1 MRSSGGSPKRRKP
14 STNSA
19 PMMSDCSMPSVN
31 TGHGVRATQRTN
43 ALIRP
48 IGTAS
53 VVTRQPYR
61 AGQTGKGA
69 LGRTCRFAALLLPL
83 MAGVFRRLV
92 GQDAVEAE
100 LVAAAQA
107 ARGDSAHNGNA
118 TGTMTHAWLVTG
130 PPGSGRSVAA
140 LCFAA
145 ALQCTSDGVPGCGEC
160 RACTTTMAGTH
171 ADVRRIIPE
180 GLSIGVDEM
189 RNIVQIASRRPG
201 TGRWQVV
208 VVEDADRLTEGAA
221 NALLKV
227 VEEPPPSTVFL
238 LCAPSVDPEDIS
250 ITLRSRCRHVALVTP
265 PVEAIA
271 RVLVETDGLPE
282 DEAQWAASISGGHV
296 GRARRLAVD
305 EQARERRQRA
315 LGLAR
320 DAATPSRA
328 YAAAEDLVAMA
339 EAEAR
344 ALTEDRNEAETE
356 ELRTALG
363 AGGTGKGTTGT
374 LRGATGAL
382 KDLEKRQKS
391 RQTRASRDALDRAL
405 IDLATY
411 FRDALLVSA
420 GAGGVQ
426 ANHPDMTDKVA
437 AMAGHASPEK

>member
-1 MRSSGGSPKRRKP
+1 
-14 STNSA
+14 
-19 PMMSDCSMPSVN
+19 
-31 TGHGVRATQRTN
+31 
-43 ALIRP
+43 
-48 IGTAS
+48 
-53 VVTRQPYR
+53 
-61 AGQTGKGA
+61 
-69 LGRTCRFAALLLPL
+69 
-83 MAGVFRRLV
+83 
-92 GQDAVEAE
+92 
-100 LVAAAQA
+100 
-107 ARGDSAHNGNA
+107 
-118 TGTMTHAWLVTG
+118 MTHAWLITG
-130 PPGSGRSVAA
+130 PPGSGRSIAA

-171 ADVRRIIPE
+171 ADVRRIVPE

-201 TGRWQVV
+201 TGRWQIVV
-208 VVEDADRLTEGAA
+208 IEDADRLTEGAA

-238 LCAPSVDPEDIS
+238 LCAPSVDPEDIA

-265 PVEAIA
+265 QVDAIA
-271 RVLVETDGLPE
+271 QVLIETDALPE
-282 DEAQWAASISGGHV
+282 EDARWAASVSGGHV
-296 GRARRLAVD
+296 GRARRLATD
-305 EQARERRQRA
+305 ERARERRQRA

-328 YAAAEDLVAMA
+328 YAAAEELVAMA

-363 AGGTGKGTTGT
+363 AGGTGKGTAGA
-374 LRGATGAL
+374 LRGATGAI
-382 KDLEKRQKS
+382 KDLERRQKS

-411 FRDALLVSA
+411 FRDALLVSS
-420 GAGGVQ
+420 GAGEIQ
-426 ANHPDMTDKVA
+426 ANHPDMTDRVA
-437 AMAGHASPEK
+437 AMAAHASPEKLLRCIEAVLQCREALDVNVKPKFAVDAMVATVGQALRD